1 MTHKDARILIIEI
14 EKTGKGLYAHEHKN
28 IKDIRQRLAS
38 DTKITHGESMSLQEC
53 YRRIQK
59 GEF

>member
-1 MTHKDARILIIEI
+1 MTHKDARVLIAEI
-14 EKTGKGLYAHEHKN
+14 EKTGKGLYEHESKN

-53 YRRIQK
+53 YRRLQR
-59 GEF
+59 